1 MSASVKSVS
10 QDFDLGA
17 LKLKVILPMLTLNI
31 GTNITEDSMSIQ
43 EVYIMSGARTAI
55 GDFGGA
61 LKDFLGHQLVVH
73 PMEEAIKRAKIRKEM
88 VEEVILGHCIQRT
101 DEPNTARTAAIKM
114 GLPMSVPAFTVQRQC
129 SSAMQAIA
137 SGAQMIKLGEADV
150 VIAGGVETMSSAPY
164 LLKTA
169 RWGQRLQ
176 HGQMADTVWDVL
188 TDPLNGMLM
197 GAATELLA
205 EKYKITREE
214 MDEVAYRSHKNA
226 SRAMAEGR
234 FKDEIVPVP
243 IAQRKGPPKIFDTDE
258 HPRKDLSMEDLTKL
272 PSVFKKGG
280 TVTAGN
286 SSGINDGASAV
297 VLMSGE
303 KAQKLGLKPM
313 ARIVSYAWAALEPE
327 YFGYGPVPATQ
338 KALQRANLTLG
349 DMELI
354 EVNEA
359 FAGQYMACEKGLGL
373 KREIVNV
380 NGSGIALG
388 HPVGSTGARIVITL
402 LYEMARRGLKMGLAT
417 LCVGGGMGMSMIVE
431 RM

>member
-1 MSASVKSVS
+1 
-10 QDFDLGA
+10 
-17 LKLKVILPMLTLNI
+17 
-31 GTNITEDSMSIQ
+31 MSIQ

-272 PSVFKKGG
+272 PAVFKKGG

-303 KAQKLGLKPM
+303 KAQKFGLKPM

-338 KALQRANLTLG
+338 KALQRANLTLR

-359 FAGQYMACEKGLGL
+359 FAGQYMACEKGMGL

>member
-1 MSASVKSVS
+1 
-10 QDFDLGA
+10 
-17 LKLKVILPMLTLNI
+17 ML
-31 GTNITEDSMSIQ
+31 IQ

-61 LKDFLGHQLVVH
+61 LKDFLGHQLVVY
-73 PMEEAIKRAKIRKEM
+73 PMEEAIKRAKIGKEM

-101 DEPNTARTAAIKM
+101 DEPNTARTAVIKM

-176 HGQMADTVWDVL
+176 HGQMSDTVWDVL

-226 SRAMAEGR
+226 GRAMTEGR

-243 IAQRKGPPKIFDTDE
+243 IPQRKGPPKIFDTDE
-258 HPRKDLSMEDLTKL
+258 HPRKDISMEDLTKL
-272 PSVFKKGG
+272 PTIFKKEG

-303 KAQKLGLKPM
+303 KVQKLGLKPM
-313 ARIVSYAWAALEPE
+313 GRIVSYAWAALEPE

-338 KALQRANLTLG
+338 KALQRAKLTLK

-373 KREIVNV
+373 KRDIVNV

-388 HPVGSTGARIVITL
+388 HPVGSTGARVVITL

-417 LCVGGGMGMSMIVE
+417 LCVGGGMGMTMIVE
-431 RM
+431 KM

>member
-1 MSASVKSVS
+1 
-10 QDFDLGA
+10 
-17 LKLKVILPMLTLNI
+17 
-31 GTNITEDSMSIQ
+31 MSIQ

-73 PMEEAIKRAKIRKEM
+73 PMEEAIKRAKFRKEM

-359 FAGQYMACEKGLGL
+359 FAGQYMACEKGMGL

>member
-1 MSASVKSVS
+1 
-10 QDFDLGA
+10 
-17 LKLKVILPMLTLNI
+17 
-31 GTNITEDSMSIQ
+31 MSIQ
-43 EVYIMSGARTAI
+43 DVYIMSGARTAI

-73 PMEEAIKRAKIRKEM
+73 PMEEAIKRAKIGKEV

-101 DEPNTARTAAIKM
+101 DEPNTARTAVIKM
-114 GLPMSVPAFTVQRQC
+114 GLPMGVPAFTVQRQC
-129 SSAMQAIA
+129 SSAMQAIV

-226 SRAMAEGR
+226 SRAMAEGK

-272 PSVFKKGG
+272 PPVFKKGG

-303 KAQKLGLKPM
+303 KVQKLGLKPM

-338 KALQRANLTLG
+338 KALQRANLTLR

-388 HPVGSTGARIVITL
+388 HPVGSTGARIIITL
-402 LYEMARRGLKMGLAT
+402 LYEMARRRLKMGLAT
-417 LCVGGGMGMSMIVE
+417 LCVGGGMGMSMIIE

>member
-1 MSASVKSVS
+1 M
-10 QDFDLGA
+10 QIRD
-17 LKLKVILPMLTLNI
+17 
-31 GTNITEDSMSIQ
+31 
-43 EVYIMSGARTAI
+43 VYIMSGARTAI

-73 PMEEAIKRAKIRKEM
+73 PMEEAIKRAKIGKEM
-88 VEEVILGHCIQRT
+88 VDEVILGHCIQRT
-101 DEPNTARTAAIKM
+101 DEPNTARTAVIKM
-114 GLPMSVPAFTVQRQC
+114 DLPMSVPAFTVQRQC
-129 SSAMQAIA
+129 SSAMQAMV

-176 HGQMADTVWDVL
+176 HGQMSDTVWDVL

-214 MDEVAYRSHKNA
+214 MDGVAYRSHKNA
-226 SRAMAEGR
+226 GRAMTEGK

-243 IAQRKGPPKIFDTDE
+243 IPQRKGPPKIFDTDE
-258 HPRKDLSMEDLTKL
+258 HPRKDISMEDLTKL
-272 PSVFKKGG
+272 PTVFKKGG

-338 KALQRANLTLG
+338 KALQRAKLTLQ

-402 LYEMARRGLKMGLAT
+402 IYEMARRGLKMGLAT
-417 LCVGGGMGMSMIVE
+417 LCVGGGMGMTMIVE